1 MRLVLPENMV
11 HEIRWNPLI
20 NQWVIVAGHRGKRPW
35 RPSEK
40 EFKCPFCP
48 GSPETEKYGSWDVL
62 VLPNKFPALKP
73 SPPEPT
79 HPPKGLFKARK
90 ALGVCE
96 VLIETP
102 EHEGDLCDLS
112 LEHMRKV
119 VEAFTMEY
127 EKLGKLK
134 YVKYVA
140 EFRNKGKEIGV
151 SLTHP
156 HSQIYALPFIPPRIK
171 EEIRAFRKYTR
182 KTGKCL
188 LCDVLKEEFREGKR
202 IIYVNKH
209 FVALLPYYA
218 MWPYE
223 IHVYPIRHVS
233 SLKDLNDEEKLHLA
247 DILRVVTATY
257 NSLFDRDLPYI
268 MVFHQKPT
276 DGRTYEHYH
285 MHIEFYQPY
294 RERDKLKYA
303 AGIEWGF
310 WTFTYDGVPEEK
322 AEELRRACSKALEK
336 LDKYLGKIP

>member
-1 MRLVLPENMV
+1 MPEKII

-20 NQWVIVAGHRGKRPW
+20 NQWIIVAGHRGKRPW
-35 RPSEK
+35 RPSEE
-40 EFKCPFCP
+40 EFRCPFCP
-48 GSPETEKYGSWDVL
+48 GSPETKEFGPWDVL
-62 VLPNKFPALKP
+62 ALPNRFPALKP
-73 SPPEPT
+73 NPPEPT
-79 HPPKGLFKARK
+79 HPSKDLFKARK
-90 ALGVCE
+90 ALGLCK

-102 EHEGDLCDLS
+102 EHEGDLCDLG
-112 LEHMRKV
+112 LEHMKKV
-119 VEAFTMEY
+119 VEAFTEEY
-127 EKLGKLK
+127 ERLGRLK
-134 YVKYVA
+134 YVRYVA

-171 EEIRAFRKYTR
+171 EEMKAFKNYAR
-182 KTGKCL
+182 KTGRCL
-188 LCDVLKEEFREGKR
+188 LCDVLKEEFKEGER

-223 IHVYPIRHVS
+223 IHVYPMRHVG
-233 SLKDLNDEEKLHLA
+233 SLKDLNEEEKLHLA

-257 NSLFDRDLPYI
+257 NSLFNRDLPYI

-276 DGRTYEHYH
+276 SGKNYEYYH

-310 WTFTYDGVPEEK
+310 WTFTYDGIPEEK
-322 AEELRRACSKALEK
+322 AGELKRACSKALRK